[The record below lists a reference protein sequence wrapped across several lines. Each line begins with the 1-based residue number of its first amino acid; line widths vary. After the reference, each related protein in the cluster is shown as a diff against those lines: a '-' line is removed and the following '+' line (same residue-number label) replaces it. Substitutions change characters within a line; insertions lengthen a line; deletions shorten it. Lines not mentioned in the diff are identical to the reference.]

1 MDTQSKVV
9 GLFVSSLT
17 RGLNSETTATTTT
30 TTTTTTTSSS
40 SSSTTSTIGAIIIM
54 LARALAHY
62 GLSCQ
67 VVFSTIV
74 LGVLL

>member
-30 TTTTTTTSSS
+30 TTTTTSSSS

>member
-30 TTTTTTTSSS
+30 TTTTTSSS
-40 SSSTTSTIGAIIIM
+40 TTTTSTIGAIIIM